1 MEHQE
6 NQDAEVH
13 ILRLEDFREKEKW
26 FTHTNVFPSLERQK
40 ETKLKETSED
50 KLC

>member
-1 MEHQE
+1 MQHQE

-13 ILRLEDFREKEKW
+13 ILRLEDFREKKW
-26 FTHTNVFPSLERQK
+26 FTHTNVFLSLGRQK

-50 KLC
+50 EL